1 MSAPVSAPNPGPD
14 ASPAAAAAAA
24 AAASLSGNSSPRL
37 LAGVRVLDLSRVLAG
52 PWAGQMLADYG
63 AEVIKVERP
72 GNGDD
77 TRAWGPPW
85 WGEGEAK
92 VAAYFI
98 CANRGKR
105 SVAIDIASP
114 EGIAQVQELARDADV
129 LIENYKVGQ
138 LAKYG
143 LDAASLQALNPKL
156 IYCSITGY
164 GQSGPLSHKAG
175 YDFAI
180 QAEAGLMSVTG
191 EPGGEPQKVGVAVT
205 DLMTGVYATTA
216 ILAALYERERTGRG
230 RVIDAALFDV
240 QVAMLANQA
249 SNQLIGNKTPTRM
262 GNAHPNIVPYQVFA
276 TGDGH
281 MVLAVGNDGQFAR
294 FCEAAGHAAVS
305 RDERFSSNPARVA
318 HRPTLVPLI
327 AQWLLERDTADWVD
341 LLDQAGVPCAPILDI
356 GQVMAHPH
364 VAARGMRLPCPDA
377 DAAPMMANPMLFD
390 GLRPTADLP
399 PPALGQHAAAWISR
413 TRPTT
418 PPGVHDDTQDRR

>member
-1 MSAPVSAPNPGPD
+1 
-14 ASPAAAAAAA
+14 
-24 AAASLSGNSSPRL
+24 
-37 LAGVRVLDLSRVLAG
+37 VRVLDLSRVLAG

-72 GNGDD
+72 GCGDD

-92 VAAYFI
+92 VAAYFV

-105 SVAIDIASP
+105 SVAIDIASAQ
-114 EGIAQVQELARDADV
+114 GIEQVRELAREADV

-143 LDAASLQALNPKL
+143 LDAASLQAINPKL

-276 TGDGH
+276 TRDGH

-294 FCEAAGHAAVS
+294 FCEVAGHPAVS
-305 RDERFSSNPARVA
+305 RDVSFSSNPARVA
-318 HRPTLVPLI
+318 HRLTLVPLI
-327 AQWLLERDTADWVD
+327 AQWLLARDTADWVR

-356 GQVMAHPH
+356 AQVMAHPH
-364 VAARGMRLPCPDA
+364 VAARGMRLPCPGA
-377 DAAPMMANPMLFD
+377 DTAPMVANPMLFD

-399 PPALGQHAAAWISR
+399 PPALGQHEAAWMSA
-413 TRPTT
+413 PQ
-418 PPGVHDDTQDRR
+418 G